1 MIGTPYER
9 MQQTLWHGLCM
20 SIDFVC
26 NFPPPTGAHAMKR
39 FEIFATINA
48 NAHNP
53 KYGRDCHAAP
63 VSVGIVAAADEYA
76 ARDTAADHG
85 MTYNPAAY
93 EYVWIYSHAV
103 ELAALSP
110 LMLDFIEAVK
120 AYAIANYETD
130 GWDIV
135 AECYSDDDIA
145 ELIGNAATPADAI
158 AAVKADNAL
167 QTMHRNEICAE
178 NY

>member
-1 MIGTPYER
+1 
-9 MQQTLWHGLCM
+9 
-20 SIDFVC
+20 
-26 NFPPPTGAHAMKR
+26 MKR
-39 FEIFATINA
+39 FEIFATVNA

-53 KYGRDCHAAP
+53 RYGRDCHAPA
-63 VSVGIVAAADEYA
+63 VSVGIFIAADEYG
-76 ARDTAADHG
+76 ARDQAADDGH
-85 MTYNPAAY
+85 TYNPALGQY
-93 EYVWIYSHAV
+93 EWLYSHAV

-120 AYAIANYETD
+120 AYAIVNYETD

-145 ELIGNAATPADAI
+145 ELIGNATTPADAI

-167 QTMHRNEICAE
+167 QTMMRDEICAE

>member
-1 MIGTPYER
+1 
-9 MQQTLWHGLCM
+9 
-20 SIDFVC
+20 
-26 NFPPPTGAHAMKR
+26 MKR